1 MTKILIFILALGIVF
16 IGLTFFMNDNN
27 DDMCSKFKECPILA
41 NVCFL
46 AVLAVVYF
54 GLCVLISF
62 LSSDE
67 VQIKHRVRYIK
78 KEKTRIEVKDSS
90 SKDSSPKDS
99 LLWEKAFEITG
110 ITDPAVKDA
119 IRRTY

>member
-16 IGLTFFMNDNN
+16 IGLSFFMNDNN
-27 DDMCSKFKECPILA
+27 DDLCSKFKECPILA

-54 GLCVLISF
+54 GLCALISF

-67 VQIKHRVRYIK
+67 MQIKHMVRYIK
-78 KEKTRIEVKDSS
+78 KEKTRIEV
-90 SKDSSPKDS
+90 KDSSPKDS